1 MRECDCGGIFGA
13 KANPAKNPSGSY
25 DTYSSEPIQGCSGY
39 APSNEAPSKPTQGW
53 SGGIG
58 SIPYD
63 AFEKDRA
70 AQDKQRAV
78 AAAYE
83 ADIASAA
90 RLDIRANVE
99 GFLLY
104 IQGYQDALVVF
115 SSMLE
120 EVIGE

>member
-13 KANPAKNPSGSY
+13 KANSAKNPSGSY
-25 DTYSSEPIQGCSGY
+25 DTYSSEPIQGCGGY
-39 APSNEAPSKPTQGW
+39 APNYGSYEPLKTTQQEMYEKMLLSQKDSLATEAAPDT
-53 SGGIG
+53 
-58 SIPYD
+58 
-63 AFEKDRA
+63 
-70 AQDKQRAV
+70 
-78 AAAYE
+78 
-83 ADIASAA
+83 
-90 RLDIRANVE
+90 RANVE